1 MFISLSPCKCDVL
14 CLHVFHLY
22 FSMDVACSLL
32 HDQQHISRVTHF
44 CLVIHGMNL
53 GLEGAQLCGRGDGP
67 FLFQYN
73 YFPVYKTRFIKNF
86 NTCGMNR
93 NVDLDLLVQRQCLI
107 SQMCL

>member
-22 FSMDVACSLL
+22 FSMDVACTLL

-93 NVDLDLLVQRQCLI
+93 NGDLDLLVQHQCLI